1 VQDKEAGTDRDK
13 ETGDEARLDEVTLKS
28 SGEVVLIPKESLS
41 KPPEDKHIH
50 PRRPLP
56 LIPESPPEDKEDGK
70 R

>member
-1 VQDKEAGTDRDK
+1 VQDNEAGTDRDK
-13 ETGDEARLDEVTLKS
+13 ETGDESPLDEVTIKS

-56 LIPESPPEDKEDGK
+56 LTPEAPSEDKEDGK